1 MRYPK
6 TAGFGKSMGFPAEEK
21 IDRAYFMVFLSYGNS
36 VPYRKER
43 FFLFLLNRFTIHIG
57 GETKCPVI
65 LFSHKS
71 RRSLQILLNS

>member
-36 VPYRKER
+36 LPYRKER
-43 FFLFLLNRFTIHIG
+43 FFEKNLRKFKKPLDKWTFLWYNI
-57 GETKCPVI
+57 
-65 LFSHKS
+65 
-71 RRSLQILLNS
+71 